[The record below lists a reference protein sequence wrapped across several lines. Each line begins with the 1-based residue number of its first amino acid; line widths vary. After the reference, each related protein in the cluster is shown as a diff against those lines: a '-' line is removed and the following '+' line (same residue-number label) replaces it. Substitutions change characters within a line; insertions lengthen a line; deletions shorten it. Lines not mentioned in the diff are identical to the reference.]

1 MGRPTKN
8 ENVRQ
13 YKLYLREDLAKRV
26 DLLLGDPN
34 RPGRLRHGSLKA
46 YIESLIL
53 KDFRD
58 RTHLGNDVIDSIEQE
73 MAKFMGK
80 EDAE

>member
-13 YKLYLREDLAKRV
+13 YKLYLREDIAKRV

-34 RPGRLRHGSLKA
+34 NPGRLKHGALKA
-46 YIESLIL
+46 YIEKLVLDDL
-53 KDFRD
+53 KDRAHF
-58 RTHLGNDVIDSIEQE
+58 GADVLESIEKE
-73 MAKFMGK
+73 FAKYEGA
-80 EDAE
+80 EDA